1 LKICRVATVPL
12 TFQTLF
18 HEQMEYLSQQGFDL
32 TLVSSPGPALEEIA
46 ETSQLRYVPVNMAR
60 EPNPRQ
66 DLIALYSLTNLFLNQ
81 RFDLVHST
89 TPKAGLL
96 VALAGF
102 LARVPIRIHTFTG
115 QVWLSL
121 NGFNRRLVRRCDW
134 IISHL
139 NTHCYADSVSQHDF
153 LINEGLVP
161 ASKISVLGPGSV
173 GGVNFNRFR
182 PEIHSGQ
189 QALITRREL
198 GVSDKALVILFVGR
212 VRKDKGIE
220 ELVEAFLRLQKNRSN
235 LELILIGPFEQDR
248 DPLPDHIVN
257 QINKNN
263 KIHAVGFSS
272 EPEKYMGAADVFCLP
287 SYREGFGSV
296 VIEAGAMELPTV
308 ACSVIGL
315 TDAVVDGDTGFLVP
329 PKNVEALTAALTKLL
344 STPEMRDQMGKKARQ
359 RAIREFDS
367 QLINRL
373 VAQEYRKLVAVKN

>member
-1 LKICRVATVPL
+1 M

-32 TLVSSPGPALEEIA
+32 TLVSSPGPALEEVA
-46 ETSQLRYVPVNMAR
+46 KTAQLRYVPVNMAR

-66 DLIALYSLTNLFLNQ
+66 DLASLYSLTRLFLSQ

-96 VALAGF
+96 VALAGT
-102 LARVPIRIHTFTG
+102 LARVPIRIHTYTG

-121 NGFNRRLVRRCDW
+121 NGFKRWLVRRCDW

-139 NTHCYADSVSQHDF
+139 NTHCYADSESQRDF

-173 GGVNFNRFR
+173 GGVNFNRFC
-182 PEIHSGQ
+182 PEIYSGK

-198 GVSDKALVILFVGR
+198 GISDKALVILFVGR
-212 VRKDKGIE
+212 VRKDKGVE
-220 ELVEAFLRLQKNRSN
+220 ELVEAFQRLQKKQSN
-235 LELILIGPFEQDR
+235 LELILIGPCEQDR
-248 DPLPDHIVN
+248 DPLPYYTAN
-257 QINKNN
+257 QIDKNH
-263 KIHAVGFSS
+263 KIHAVGFSL

-315 TDAVVDGDTGFLVP
+315 TDAVVEGDTGFLVP
-329 PKNVEALTAALTKLL
+329 PKNVEALTAALAKLI
-344 STPEMRDQMGKKARQ
+344 SIPEMRDRMGKKARQ

-367 QLINRL
+367 HLINQL
-373 VAQEYRKLVAVKN
+373 VAQEYRNLAAHKN

>member
-1 LKICRVATVPL
+1 MKICRVATVPI
-12 TFQTLF
+12 TFQTLYR
-18 HEQMEYLSQQGFDL
+18 EQIEYLSQQEFDL
-32 TLVSSPGPALEEIA
+32 TLVSSPGPALEEVA
-46 ETSQLRYVPVNMAR
+46 KASQLKFVPVKMAR
-60 EPNPRQ
+60 EPNPSR
-66 DLIALYSLTNLFLNQ
+66 DLISLCSLVKLFLSQ

-96 VALAGF
+96 VALAGI

-121 NGFNRRLVRRCDW
+121 NGFSRRLVRRCDW

-139 NTHCYADSVSQHDF
+139 NTCCYADSVSQHDF

-182 PEIHSGQ
+182 PEIYSGKR
-189 QALITRREL
+189 ALITKREM
-198 GVSDKALVILFVGR
+198 GISDKALVILFVGR
-212 VRKDKGIE
+212 VTKDKGIV
-220 ELVEAFLRLQKNRSN
+220 ELVEAFQRLQKNQSN
-235 LELILIGPFEQDR
+235 IELILIGPFEPER
-248 DPLPDHIVN
+248 DPLPDHTLN

-263 KIHAVGFSS
+263 KIHAVGFSA
-272 EPEKYMGAADVFCLP
+272 EPERYMGAADVFCLP

-308 ACSVIGL
+308 ACNVIGL
-315 TDAVVDGDTGFLVP
+315 IDAVVDGDTGFLVP
-329 PKNVEALTAALTKLL
+329 PKNIETLSAALAKLL
-344 STPEMRDQMGKKARQ
+344 STPEIRDRMGKKARQ

-373 VAQEYRKLVAVKN
+373 VAQEYRKLVAAKN